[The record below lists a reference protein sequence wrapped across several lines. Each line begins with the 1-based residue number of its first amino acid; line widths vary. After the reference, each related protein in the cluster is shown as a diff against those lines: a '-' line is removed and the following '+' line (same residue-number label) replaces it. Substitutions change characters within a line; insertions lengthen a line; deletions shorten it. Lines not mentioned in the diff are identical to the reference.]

1 MRLRRSSGRSFWRSL
16 VLETL
21 EERSFLDRLAK
32 KGCLMDAVERT
43 RMNQI
48 LTQEGKQDEAGKRQK
63 CESET
68 AQLQHLEQVEN
79 HHQQQYVR
87 DAEKREALQAALTAA
102 KQETA
107 DVKAMA
113 SQFQAQLMHAIQ
125 QRKHATSSKQRQWAE
140 QKKQLDDQE
149 LR

>member
-1 MRLRRSSGRSFWRSL
+1 M
-16 VLETL
+16 T
-21 EERSFLDRLAK
+21 
-32 KGCLMDAVERT
+32 T
-43 RMNQI
+43 
-48 LTQEGKQDEAGKRQK
+48 AGK
-63 CESET
+63 
-68 AQLQHLEQVEN
+68 AALQVGDLSADTSQYSFFKYSLQVEN

>member
-1 MRLRRSSGRSFWRSL
+1 M
-16 VLETL
+16 
-21 EERSFLDRLAK
+21 
-32 KGCLMDAVERT
+32 
-43 RMNQI
+43 
-48 LTQEGKQDEAGKRQK
+48 
-63 CESET
+63 
-68 AQLQHLEQVEN
+68 QVEN

-125 QRKHATSSKQRQWAE
+125 QVRLCCRSVQTLVTRRRSLCQ
-140 QKKQLDDQE
+140 
-149 LR
+149 